1 MQLISEREE
10 SPISRS
16 FRFDEPPN
24 PRPVFVVLLALSILG
39 LFL

>member
-1 MQLISEREE
+1 MQMISEREE

-24 PRPVFVVLLALSILG
+24 PRPVFVVLLVLSILG